1 MGASELFIR
10 RPVATTLLAIGL
22 CIAGMVAYAFLPVA
36 SLPNVELP
44 TIRVSASRPGADPT
58 TMATTVAAP
67 LERRLGE
74 ISGVTEI
81 TSSSSLGLT
90 NITVQFDLNRRI
102 EAAARDVQAAI
113 NAAAADLPSDLP
125 NRPTFR
131 KVNPSAAPIMV
142 LALTSDTLLSSA
154 VYDAADSVLIQ
165 RISQIEG
172 VAEATLSG
180 SEQPAIRVRVD
191 PHAIASMGIS
201 LEDVRSAIVNAA
213 AIGPVGSFQA
223 GGQGVVI
230 ATNDRLSAAEQYQPI
245 VVRAANGTVVRLSS
259 IASVEAGV
267 RSNRQAGWLGDR
279 PAVLVSIFKQADSN
293 VIETVDRVRALLPAL
308 RQWLPAGIQITVLS
322 DRTAT
327 IRASVQHL
335 HLTLAA
341 SIALVM
347 MVVLMFL
354 RRLAATIA
362 AGVTIPLSL
371 AGTFVGMWAVGF
383 SLDNVSLMALIISV
397 GFVVDDAIV
406 MIENWRRK
414 LDAGMPPLPAAIA
427 GAREIGFT
435 VVSISV
441 SLVAVF
447 LPLLFMSGVIG
458 KVFSEFALTLTFAI
472 AVSAVVSLTVTPML
486 CGHFATRRPARA
498 TGTPSMMD
506 RALAGTI
513 RLYGRGLRW
522 SLRHGFTMVAVTLA
536 TIVATVWLYATA
548 PKGFFPQDDTGLM
561 FGFSWASPD
570 ISFEAMAPLQRRA
583 SQIVAEDPAVALV
596 GAFVGGGMFSGSVN
610 RGQMFISLKSLEE
623 RRVSAAEVAARLRRR
638 LATLPGIQVYVFPV
652 QDLRFG
658 GRQANSSLQ
667 LTVWGPDLDEVHRWA
682 PRVLARLERVPGLVD
697 VSSDRQEGGLQA
709 NVTIDRMAA
718 ARLGVNV
725 QNVDAT
731 LNNAF
736 AQRQVATI
744 YAARN
749 QYRVILEIDPRY
761 QRDPSTLQNLYVG
774 SAGGAQVPLTSV
786 ARVTRSLA
794 PLSVHHQGQ
803 YPAVTIS
810 YALDLGVALGD
821 VAARIDQAVAELH
834 LPDTLR
840 VDPAGDALAARR
852 GATDQMIL
860 IITALLVIYIVLGVL
875 YESLI
880 HPITILST
888 LPSAGIGA
896 LLALRLTGTE
906 LSVIALIGILLLM
919 GIVKKNAIMLVDF
932 AIEGQR
938 KRGLA
943 PEQAIYQAC
952 IERFRPIIM
961 TTLTAMLGAIPL
973 VVGSGSG
980 AELRRPL
987 GITVIAGLLLSQ
999 LITLYTTPTIYLAF
1013 ERLRLKRARR
1023 RAALAESAAL
1033 N

>member
-1 MGASELFIR
+1 MAASEHFIR

-22 CIAGMVAYAFLPVA
+22 CIAGMIAYAFLPVA

-44 TIRVSASRPGADPT
+44 TIRVSATRPGADPA

-90 NITVQFDLNRRI
+90 NITIQFDINRRI
-102 EAAARDVQAAI
+102 DAAARDVQAAI
-113 NAAAADLPSDLP
+113 NAAASDLP
-125 NRPTFR
+125 TDLPVRPTFR
-131 KVNPSAAPIMV
+131 KVNPSSAPILV

-165 RISQIEG
+165 RISQIDG
-172 VAEATLSG
+172 VAEASLSG

-191 PHAIASMGIS
+191 PFAIAAMGIS
-201 LEDVRSAIVNAA
+201 LEDVRNAIVNAA
-213 AIGPVGSFQA
+213 AVGPVGSFQA

-230 ATNDRLSAAEQYQPI
+230 ATNDRLSTAEQYQPI

-293 VIETVDRVRALLPAL
+293 VIDTVDRVRALLPEL

-354 RRLAATIA
+354 RRLAATVA

-371 AGTFVGMWAVGF
+371 AGTFVGMWAVGY

-414 LDAGMPPLPAAIA
+414 LDAGLPPLQAAIV

-435 VVSISV
+435 VISISV

-447 LPLLFMSGVIG
+447 LPLLFMGGVVG

-486 CGHFATRRPARA
+486 CGHFATRSSAVRP
-498 TGTPSMMD
+498 TGGPRITD

-513 RLYGRGLRW
+513 RIYGRGLRW
-522 SLRHGFTMVAVTLA
+522 SLRHGFTMVALTIA
-536 TIVATVWLYATA
+536 TMVATVWLYVSA

-583 SQIVAEDPAVALV
+583 SAIVAEDPAVALV

-610 RGQMFISLKSLEE
+610 RGQMFISLKPLEE

-638 LATLPGIQVYVFPV
+638 LATIPGIQVYVFPV

-725 QNVDAT
+725 QNVDAA

-744 YAARN
+744 YAQRN
-749 QYRVILEIDPRY
+749 QYRVILEIDPRH
-761 QRDPSTLQNLYVG
+761 QRDPSSLQNLYVG

-794 PLSVHHQGQ
+794 PLSVQHQGQ

-810 YALDLGVALGD
+810 YALDLGVAFSD

-834 LPDTLR
+834 IPDTLR
-840 VDPAGDALAARR
+840 VDPAGDALAFRR
-852 GATDQMIL
+852 GLIDQMIL
-860 IITALLVIYIVLGVL
+860 IVTALLVIYIVLGVL

-938 KRGLA
+938 KRGLS
-943 PEQAIYQAC
+943 PEQAIYEAC

-973 VVGSGSG
+973 VVGSASG

-1013 ERLRLKRARR
+1013 EKLRLRREAR
-1023 RAALAESAAL
+1023 RAAAAPVQA
-1033 N
+1033 